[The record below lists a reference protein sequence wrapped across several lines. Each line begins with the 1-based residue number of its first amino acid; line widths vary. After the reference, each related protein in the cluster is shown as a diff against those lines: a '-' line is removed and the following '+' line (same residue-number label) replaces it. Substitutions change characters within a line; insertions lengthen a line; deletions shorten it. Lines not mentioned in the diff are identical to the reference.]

1 MAAVAD
7 RLGVTP
13 MALYQHVQDKDHLLG
28 LLMNSLLERV
38 EVPPRSAGQWEQRLR
53 QFHLD
58 VTAAMTRY
66 PGMVETPKTP
76 PSEIPRLLNGYLQIL
91 LDAGFDPA
99 TAGRAY
105 TGLYYLAMGVSHPR
119 TVRGSPAAIAP
130 NDPAL
135 GATATVAA
143 ATRDVHDSEWHAYA
157 LDVYIEGL
165 QHRLVTRPKRRS
177 PRP

>member
-1 MAAVAD
+1 MSQPARPSGRRRRPLTQAAVVRAAASLAEGGVERITMAAVAD

-38 EVPPRSAGQWEQRLR
+38 EVPARAVGSWEKRLR
-53 QFHLD
+53 TFHLD

-76 PSEIPRLLNGYLQIL
+76 PSEIPRLLDGYLQIL

-105 TGLYYLAMGVSHPR
+105 TGLYYLAMGVSHP
-119 TVRGSPAAIAP
+119 
-130 NDPAL
+130 
-135 GATATVAA
+135 
-143 ATRDVHDSEWHAYA
+143 
-157 LDVYIEGL
+157 
-165 QHRLVTRPKRRS
+165 
-177 PRP
+177 